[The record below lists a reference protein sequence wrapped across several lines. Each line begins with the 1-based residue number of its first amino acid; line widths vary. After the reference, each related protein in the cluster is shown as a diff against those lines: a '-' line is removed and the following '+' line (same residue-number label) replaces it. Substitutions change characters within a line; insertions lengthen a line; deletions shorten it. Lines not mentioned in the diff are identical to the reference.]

1 MLKFT
6 IGQAVLS
13 EATKHLEINEPFVQF
28 RCRETL
34 GKTKNRVPKLTTGN
48 DSSKGFNETYSV
60 QVLSHEDEIE
70 FQLLDAA
77 WTSSKTNAAGD

>member
-13 EATKHLEINEPFVQF
+13 EATKNILVNEPFVQF

-34 GKTKNRVPKLTTGN
+34 GKTKNKVPTLTTGN
-48 DSSKGFNETYSV
+48 ELVTPGFNETYSV
-60 QVLSHEDEIE
+60 QVLSHDDEIE
-70 FQLLDAA
+70 F
-77 WTSSKTNAAGD
+77 

>member
-13 EATKHLEINEPFVQF
+13 EATKNFQVNEPFVQF
-28 RCRETL
+28 KCRDTL

-48 DSSKGFNETYSV
+48 DVITPGFNETFSV
-60 QVLSHEDEIE
+60 QILSHDDEIE
-70 FQLLDAA
+70 F
-77 WTSSKTNAAGD
+77 